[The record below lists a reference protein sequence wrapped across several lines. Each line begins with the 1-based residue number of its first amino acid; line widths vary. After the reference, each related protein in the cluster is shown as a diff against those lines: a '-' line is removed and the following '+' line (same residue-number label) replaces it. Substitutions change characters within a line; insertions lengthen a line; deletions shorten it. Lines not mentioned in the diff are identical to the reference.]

1 MTTRGDSQP
10 PDPTF
15 EALWKRVLDAWDDE
29 ARHGAFLD
37 YCQQSEKLVDAA
49 VRYRGM
55 TGDHARAALAEKKL
69 KAVALLAMAR
79 LEASRQS
86 ARTPSP
92 RRFVSYALITFFVVA
107 TLGLLAY
114 LR

>member
-1 MTTRGDSQP
+1 MTTRGGSQP
-10 PDPTF
+10 PDPTL
-15 EALWKRVLDAWDDE
+15 EALWKRALDAWDDE

-37 YCQQSEKLVDAA
+37 YCQQTDRLVDAA

-55 TGDHARAALAEKKL
+55 TGDRARRELAERKL

-79 LEASRQS
+79 LEAARQS
-86 ARTPSP
+86 ARGAPP
-92 RRFVSYALITFFVVA
+92 RRLWSYALIAFFVAA